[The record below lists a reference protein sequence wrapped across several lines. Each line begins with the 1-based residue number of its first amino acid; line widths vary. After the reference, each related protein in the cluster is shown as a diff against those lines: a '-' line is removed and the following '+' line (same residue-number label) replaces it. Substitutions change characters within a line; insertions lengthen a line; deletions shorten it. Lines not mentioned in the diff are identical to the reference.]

1 MMRLGIIGLPLS
13 GKTTLFNALT
23 GSDLPVGAF
32 AGPGAKL
39 EIHSATVDIPDA
51 RLDGLSEAFQPRK
64 TTFAKV
70 SYTDVGGLQRDA
82 ARGGLPGRLTNHL
95 EQMDGFLHVL
105 RAFDDPSHP
114 HPEGSIDPAR
124 DVKLLQDELLLHD
137 MVTVERR
144 LERLA
149 EERQKGG
156 RDPAEVEREAD
167 LFRECSTVLERGE
180 PLRRDPGIRGKVARL
195 RGFGLL
201 TVKPEL
207 IIVNAQEGSEASYP
221 SLPETKPALMM
232 CAKLEMEIAQLPS
245 EEADE
250 YLQEY
255 GIEESGRERVLR
267 ASYGMLELQSFF
279 TINEQEARAWTLPKG
294 GTAYDAAGT
303 IHSDMARGF
312 IRAEVIDWDELLAL
326 GGVAEARAQG
336 RLRIEG
342 KDYPVQDG
350 EVVYIRFNV

>member
-32 AGPGAKL
+32 AGPGGQL
-39 EIHSATVDIPDA
+39 EVHSATVDIPDA
-51 RLDGLSEAFQPRK
+51 RLDALSEAFQPRK
-64 TTFAKV
+64 TTCAKV

-82 ARGGLPGRLTNHL
+82 AREGLPGRLTNHL
-95 EQMDGFLHVL
+95 EPMDGFLHVL
-105 RAFDDPSHP
+105 RAFEDPSHP

-124 DVKLLQDELLLHD
+124 DAGLLQDELLLHD

-144 LERLA
+144 LEKLA

-156 RDPAEVEREAD
+156 RDPVEVEREAD
-167 LFRECSTVLERGE
+167 LFRECSAVLERGE
-180 PLRRDPGIRGKVARL
+180 PLRRDVSVRGKAERL

-201 TVKPEL
+201 TIKPEM
-207 IIVNAQEGSEASYP
+207 IIVNEQEGGASRP
-221 SLPETKPALMM
+221 DLPKEKLLLKM
-232 CAKLEMEIAQLPS
+232 CAKLEMEIAQLPD

-250 YLQEY
+250 YLREY
-255 GIEESGRERVLR
+255 GIEEPGRERVLQV
-267 ASYGMLELQSFF
+267 SYEMLELQSFF

-294 GTAYDAAGT
+294 GTAFDAAGT

-326 GGVAEARAQG
+326 GGLAEARAQG

-342 KDYPVQDG
+342 KDYTVQDG